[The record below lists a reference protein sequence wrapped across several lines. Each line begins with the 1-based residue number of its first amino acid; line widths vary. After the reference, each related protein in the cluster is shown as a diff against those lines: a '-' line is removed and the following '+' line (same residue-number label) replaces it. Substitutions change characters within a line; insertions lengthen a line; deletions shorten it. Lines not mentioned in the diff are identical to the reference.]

1 MKCKVFW
8 GCMKEALDAFNKW
21 AKGKQLN
28 REVIIHEHI
37 FSSMPTSGSPLL
49 FIFVYHPEGKEWDTT
64 EQQTTPEKMVN
75 QHIAGHQSAMEIPA

>member
-8 GCMKEALDAFNKW
+8 GCMKEAIDAFNKW

-37 FSSMPTSGSPLL
+37 YASEESERRVSII
-49 FIFVYHPEGKEWDTT
+49 IFVYHPEGKEWDATD
-64 EQQTTPEKMVN
+64 EIIYSKAMVD
-75 QHIAGHQSAMEIPA
+75 QHIAGVQSSKEVPT